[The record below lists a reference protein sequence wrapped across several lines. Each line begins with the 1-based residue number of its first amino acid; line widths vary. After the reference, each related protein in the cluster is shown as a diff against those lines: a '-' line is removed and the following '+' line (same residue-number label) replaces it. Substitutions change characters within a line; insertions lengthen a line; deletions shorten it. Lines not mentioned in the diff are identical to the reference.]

1 MAVTELEM
9 RFDSHAALQREFQ
22 SNLRSGRAFIL
33 GSVDADV
40 LADVTLSLVHPVSG
54 ECLRLPARVVMVSNT
69 PPLLGAGIE
78 LQKFSADVAKA
89 IEDFVA
95 SAVEAPAA
103 APVEEVG
110 AEDVLSLDAPGV
122 DDAVADLSLELGSE
136 DVVSDDDVID
146 ADADAVPLSLDDDAV
161 ESDDDVLD
169 VSADEVA
176 EVDLDEVTEVDPNN
190 PKVSKRPP
198 KDPSV
203 RPPANALEKVR
214 RLTVPEQMKLARNG
228 EQADRIALERIAG
241 KPVWEALLQ
250 NPRITIPEVARIAR
264 MGTAPR
270 TLVEFIAGNNTWIAA
285 PPIRRALLTN
295 PKLNEEGA
303 LKLLRLM
310 PKQELKLVGK
320 QMSYSPIVRAAAKKL
335 TGAD

>member
-78 LQKFSADVAKA
+78 LQKFNHDVAKA

-103 APVEEVG
+103 AELQEEPL
-110 AEDVLSLDAPGV
+110 ALDAPLANDAMPNLSLDVQAEDEGIG
-122 DDAVADLSLELGSE
+122 ADLLELT
-136 DVVSDDDVID
+136 DDDV
-146 ADADAVPLSLDDDAV
+146 A
-161 ESDDDVLD
+161 SDDEPLD
-169 VSADEVA
+169 VSEDEVA
-176 EVDLDEVTEVDPNN
+176 EVDLDEVTEMDPNN
-190 PKVSKRPP
+190 PTASKRPP
-198 KDPSV
+198 KDPSL

-303 LKLLRLM
+303 MKLLRLM

-320 QMSYSPIVRAAAKKL
+320 QMGYSPIVRAAAKKL
-335 TGAD
+335 TGSD